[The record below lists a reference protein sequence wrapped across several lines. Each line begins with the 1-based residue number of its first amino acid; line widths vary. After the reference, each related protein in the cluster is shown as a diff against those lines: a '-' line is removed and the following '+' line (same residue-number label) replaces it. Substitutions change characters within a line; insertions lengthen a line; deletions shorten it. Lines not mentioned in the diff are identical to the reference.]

1 MCYRTVL
8 NHPDKYTGPASQLP
22 QIQAHYISIQ
32 LARDTLIDPAKRFA
46 YSRFGPAILTPS
58 WRACKTIKD
67 YTLHGVQQTALYYFA
82 SAVGLVLVS
91 VLGYL
96 QQGKY
101 WRYVAM
107 AALGCV
113 EMGTVMA
120 PATPGWLEWVN
131 TVVGLVGR
139 EPYLPFQMLALLRK
153 LGITFFIALSQLGP
167 LLQGPEVA
175 APEGE
180 AATAQQLDRLD
191 VLARTADQE
200 VSRLMGLELT
210 PFLGERSGLR
220 DLRESVKEW
229 LVQNTV
235 RNDPEVKAAV
245 NTVLARRRQEGSPG
259 VGT

>member
-1 MCYRTVL
+1 
-8 NHPDKYTGPASQLP
+8 
-22 QIQAHYISIQ
+22 
-32 LARDTLIDPAKRFA
+32 
-46 YSRFGPAILTPS
+46 
-58 WRACKTIKD
+58 
-67 YTLHGVQQTALYYFA
+67 
-82 SAVGLVLVS
+82 
-91 VLGYL
+91 
-96 QQGKY
+96 
-101 WRYVAM
+101 M